1 MYKHHFDNIGRHLW
15 AWRCAVYQYIRL
27 LPSVVVSVFQAVSL
41 QKKKKRNSFRDRE
54 EEDNEIPQ
62 ISGESHG
69 FYSLVRLQ
77 RISVNFCSIS
87 FFCPRVPVRGTV
99 SFNWHCWLV
108 RIGQTNRSVLIGCH
122 VTCNRPKSPQGG
134 TCDLISENVDL
145 IPRTCESSWPR
156 FWLAIVRPLEMWL
169 SIYGQVRK

>member
-1 MYKHHFDNIGRHLW
+1 MEV
-15 AWRCAVYQYIRL
+15 RCISIHPAASFCGGQRV
-27 LPSVVVSVFQAVSL
+27 PGCEFTE
-41 QKKKKRNSFRDRE
+41 KKKRNSFRDRE

-99 SFNWHCWLV
+99 SFN
-108 RIGQTNRSVLIGCH
+108 
-122 VTCNRPKSPQGG
+122 
-134 TCDLISENVDL
+134 
-145 IPRTCESSWPR
+145 
-156 FWLAIVRPLEMWL
+156 
-169 SIYGQVRK
+169 